1 MLNRFNSRIQELMPI
16 LTPLCVVLGVI
27 FHNIGGHLLFLVPIL
42 FAFMTFT
49 GSLGMRFTDVKVFKK
64 HPVAILFI
72 ILFLHLLMPLW
83 AYFLSSFIFDDHLL
97 VIGFV
102 ISVAVPTG
110 VTSIIWIS
118 ICRGNFPLGL
128 SIILIDTLLAPF
140 ILPLILDT
148 LAGEAIVLD
157 TSSII
162 LDLIWMIV
170 LPSILGLIITEFRK
184 GQVKNLS
191 QTLAP
196 FSKLSL
202 FGIVAINSSAVA
214 PFLTDFTLEV
224 FGVILFVFILAASGY
239 ALALV
244 LGHLLFGNTQTV
256 TSLVF
261 LGGMRNIAI
270 GTVIAVTYFP
280 AKVAMPVVFGMLF
293 QQVLASLYAKAVN
306 KYQLKYEDQP
316 VS

>member
-1 MLNRFNSRIQELMPI
+1 MLNAFNSKIQSLMPI
-16 LTPLCVVLGVI
+16 LTPLCVLIGVI
-27 FHNIGGHLLFLVPIL
+27 FHNIGAHLLFLVPFL

-64 HPVAILFI
+64 HPGAILFV
-72 ILFLHLLMPLW
+72 ILFIHLLMPLW

-140 ILPLILDT
+140 ILPVILYA
-148 LAGEAIVLD
+148 LAGEAVTLD
-157 TSSII
+157 TASII

-170 LPSILGLIITEFRK
+170 LPSILGLVISELRR
-184 GQVKNLS
+184 GEVKEMS

-214 PFLTDFTLEV
+214 PFLTDITLELI
-224 FGVILFVFILAASGY
+224 GVILFVFILAASGY
-239 ALALV
+239 GLALIF
-244 LGHLLFGNTQTV
+244 GHLLFRNTKTV

-261 LGGMRNIAI
+261 LGGMRNIAV

-293 QQVLASLYAKAVN
+293 QQVLASLYAKVVN
-306 KYQLKYEDQP
+306 KYQAKYE
-316 VS
+316 V